1 MALHIPAT
9 RPSLDK
15 IMCSNDALGC
25 GRPVL
30 AKGLC
35 ARCYQR
41 RANGVPMDSLD
52 RHPRGTAFDDRY
64 EAAPSGCY
72 EWTAGRFSSG
82 GYGEF
87 YVKGQGMVRAHRYA
101 WEREHGPVPEGMFV
115 CHRCDNPPCVRVDHL
130 FLGSPAAN
138 AADMASKDRRKG
150 KGSMLSP
157 DDVLAIRSDPRYQ
170 REIAA
175 EYGITQTAVSMIKLR
190 KNWKHL

>member
-15 IMCSNDALGC
+15 IICSNDALGC
-25 GRPVL
+25 VRPVL

-41 RANGVPMDSLD
+41 RANGIPMDSLD

-64 EAAPSGCY
+64 EATPSGCY

-87 YVKGQGMVRAHRYA
+87 YVKGRGMVRATA
-101 WEREHGPVPEGMFV
+101 TP
-115 CHRCDNPPCVRVDHL
+115 
-130 FLGSPAAN
+130 GS
-138 AADMASKDRRKG
+138 
-150 KGSMLSP
+150 
-157 DDVLAIRSDPRYQ
+157 
-170 REIAA
+170 
-175 EYGITQTAVSMIKLR
+175 VSMARSPKGCSSVTVAITR
-190 KNWKHL
+190 PVSG